1 MPLNENNIQAPFQYK
16 IGENTFELLER
27 NGELEL
33 NTNNVQVKVFSG
45 QRLFCADIGYAVDGP
60 LENMEFL
67 IDDIKVYPQ
76 LLENLKDL
84 QTVDVKDN
92 EIYLVNNDI
101 NVKLQRRP
109 CLILDDGRGLIV
121 EEDNRNFHVLKLTTQ
136 YDRYKR
142 KLIKDWKKI
151 GLAKKSYIR
160 IEMPIKIE
168 KAQFERKIAKLQEEE
183 LMSVYNEVY
192 NIINTEAL
200 AKISKKY
207 KESKK
212 EKVVA

>member
-1 MPLNENNIQAPFQYK
+1 MNAE
-16 IGENTFELLER
+16 IGEIWLVTIPILE
-27 NGELEL
+27 
-33 NTNNVQVKVFSG
+33 
-45 QRLFCADIGYAVDGP
+45 
-60 LENMEFL
+60 
-67 IDDIKVYPQ
+67 IDK
-76 LLENLKDL
+76 
-84 QTVDVKDN
+84 
-92 EIYLVNNDI
+92 NNDI

-142 KLIKDWKKI
+142 KLIKDWRKI

-168 KAQFERKIAKLQEEE
+168 KDQFERKIAKLPEEE